1 MDFKKFSKNLIEKTK
16 IVSSELITNSFD
28 YVKKTAQVLQDR
40 SYELKKH
47 LTNISSKQENNNTV
61 IVTKK
66 NEKIENIIKI
76 LDDKKS
82 VFITGGAGTGK
93 SYILRKLKKHYKGY
107 LHLTSSTGISAINI
121 NGQTIHSWAG
131 IGICNKKISTLV
143 SEIKNKNRAQYKKL
157 ITARMLAIDEI
168 SMLTSDCLDYL
179 NLFLKNIREN
189 DSPFGGIQMIFI
201 GDFFQLPPVIINR
214 KIENKDFCFNSN
226 SWKETNPENI
236 ILTEVKRQTDIEF
249 INILND
255 IRKGCVS
262 TKGIKLIWD
271 REYECL
277 DVVNSEKGLNI
288 LRLFATNNEA
298 NKHNRN
304 CVEKI
309 SGKDYTFKSE
319 DKIEWS
325 SINDPSA
332 TILLSEEVDEQSN
345 VWKNFNDDCRAV
357 KQLQLRCDID
367 LKTGCRVM
375 LLQNINLEEHLANG
389 SCGTVINVDSNLN
402 YVDVLFDNGRV
413 ERISKTK
420 FEITLGTEEK
430 VIKKINPDG
439 NSYDIIANQK
449 KLVRYQIPLALAY
462 GITIHKSQGMTF
474 NDLIVDCKKIFAD
487 GQAYVAL
494 SRTKSLAG
502 LYPLNF
508 DEYQVKANPFVIE
521 FYKKIENE
529 SNISV
534 NKNVSNIVKGQSN
547 VKNKLSED
555 EIGSIIM
562 TAILYKKKVNIT
574 YLSDQLYDN
583 KGITIRK
590 VRPLQLK
597 LGKVFNNEDINTQYI
612 LDPDSFYLKAFCEL
626 RQDNRTFLLKRIQN
640 IELCD
645 ELFS

>member
-1 MDFKKFSKNLIEKTK
+1 MDFRAFSKNLIKKAKT
-16 IVSSELITNSFD
+16 VSSELITGSL
-28 YVKKTAQVLQDR
+28 QVLQER
-40 SYELKKH
+40 SDDLKKY
-47 LTNISSKQENNNTV
+47 LANNSLKQNNNTV
-61 IVTKK
+61 VKTEK
-66 NEKIENIIKI
+66 NENIENIIKI

-131 IGICNKKISTLV
+131 IGICNKKIPILV

-179 NLFLKNIREN
+179 NSFLKNIREDN
-189 DSPFGGIQMIFI
+189 APFGGIQMIFI

-214 KIENKDFCFNSN
+214 KIENKDFCFSSN
-226 SWKETNPENI
+226 AWKEVNPKNI

-249 INILND
+249 VNILND
-255 IRKGCVS
+255 IRKGNVS

-271 REYECL
+271 RESECSC
-277 DVVNSEKGLNI
+277 VVASEKGLNI
-288 LRLFATNNEA
+288 LRLFATNSEA
-298 NKHNRN
+298 NKHNHD
-304 CVEKI
+304 CIEKI

-319 DKIEWS
+319 DKIEWFS
-325 SINDPSA
+325 TNDPTE
-332 TILLSEEVDEQSN
+332 TILLTEEVDEQSK

-357 KQLQLRCDID
+357 KQLKLKCNTE

-375 LLQNINLEEHLANG
+375 LLQNINLEEQLANG
-389 SCGTVINVDSNLN
+389 SCGTVVNIDSNLN
-402 YVDVLFDNGRV
+402 YVDVSFDSGKV
-413 ERISKTK
+413 ERILKTK
-420 FEITLGTEEK
+420 FEIILGTEEK
-430 VIKKINPDG
+430 VINKTDQNGNP
-439 NSYDIIANQK
+439 YTVIANQR

-494 SRTKSLAG
+494 SRTRSLNG

-521 FYKKIENE
+521 FYKKIEGVH
-529 SNISV
+529 NISE
-534 NKNVSNIVKGQSN
+534 NKGPTVTDIDKLKT
-547 VKNKLSED
+547 KNQLSED

-562 TAILYKKKVNIT
+562 TAILYKMKINIT
-574 YLSDQLYDN
+574 YESNQLYND
-583 KGITIRK
+583 KELTIRK

-597 LGKVFNNEDINTQYI
+597 LGKVFNDEDLNTQYI
-612 LDPDSFYLKAFCEL
+612 LEPDSFYLKAFCEL
-626 RQDNRTFLLKRIQN
+626 RQDNRTFLLKRIQHV
-640 IELCD
+640 ELCY
-645 ELFS
+645 EFFA